1 MLLREVVPRGTCG
14 LAPPGSLTAVAV
26 GCQVAFTRRCA
37 AAVRRGR
44 QLPDPNDHTLAER
57 WNGNHW
63 TTQTTAN
70 P

>member
-1 MLLREVVPRGTCG
+1 
-14 LAPPGSLTAVAV
+14 LTAVAV